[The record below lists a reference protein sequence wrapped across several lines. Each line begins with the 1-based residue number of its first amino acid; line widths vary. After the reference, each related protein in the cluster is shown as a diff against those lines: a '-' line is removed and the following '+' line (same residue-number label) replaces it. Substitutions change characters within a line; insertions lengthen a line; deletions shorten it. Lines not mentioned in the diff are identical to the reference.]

1 MKTGI
6 VMQIKDKTAVIMD
19 TDGEFIERPARP
31 DWQKGDVVS
40 WKDARR
46 SRNFRIFY
54 AAAACFILFCIAGLG
69 GYRLYTMETVLIS
82 MDINPSLELSVNR
95 FGKVISVT
103 AYNADAENLVFA
115 QEVNGLSYQQA
126 IDRLLES
133 EDMRPYLESN
143 EYLDFAVYT
152 KDDDTEISDYLNAR
166 VTEVCDAYPKIQATC
181 NRADANAVSAA
192 HALNMSVGKYLAF
205 LELQS
210 LDSTVQIDEYASCGI
225 GEIRK
230 QIRERKQNGSGGH
243 AGWNNQTSQGGDAAG
258 DPGSTGGKG
267 NGRRQ
272 YRGGDELQT
281 D

>member
-1 MKTGI
+1 M
-6 VMQIKDKTAVIMD
+6 
-19 TDGEFIERPARP
+19 
-31 DWQKGDVVS
+31 
-40 WKDARR
+40 
-46 SRNFRIFY
+46 
-54 AAAACFILFCIAGLG
+54 
-69 GYRLYTMETVLIS
+69 
-82 MDINPSLELSVNR
+82 
-95 FGKVISVT
+95 
-103 AYNADAENLVFA
+103 
-115 QEVNGLSYQQA
+115 
-126 IDRLLES
+126 
-133 EDMRPYLESN
+133 
-143 EYLDFAVYT
+143 
-152 KDDDTEISDYLNAR
+152 
-166 VTEVCDAYPKIQATC
+166 TEVCDAYPKIQATC

-210 LDSTVQIDEYASCGI
+210 LDPTVQIDEYASCGI